1 VIKAAPQY
9 NENLRREAR
18 HEVSGGGAT
27 GLEETTVWLA
37 GSEGI
42 SIETEV
48 VFLVIGAAPVIV
60 SLDNRNGQEPAKMA
74 WLCQEQT

>member
-9 NENLRREAR
+9 NENLRSDAR
-18 HEVSGGGAT
+18 HEVSGVGAT

-37 GSEGI
+37 GSGGM

-48 VFLVIGAAPVIV
+48 VFLVIGVAPVI
-60 SLDNRNGQEPAKMA
+60 L
-74 WLCQEQT
+74 